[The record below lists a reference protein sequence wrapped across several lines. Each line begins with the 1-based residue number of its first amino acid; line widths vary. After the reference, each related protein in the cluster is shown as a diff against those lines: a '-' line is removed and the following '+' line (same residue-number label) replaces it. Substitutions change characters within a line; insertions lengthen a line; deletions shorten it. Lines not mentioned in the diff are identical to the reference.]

1 VLGVVG
7 WRAGLARLGAGSCR
21 LVLGGV
27 GWLTGLGWRGWEGA
41 EAGEAVGWCTAE
53 LARGLGRLGAAVVGW
68 SRAGLASWLI

>member
-1 VLGVVG
+1 VWG
-7 WRAGLARLGAGSCR
+7 GL
-21 LVLGGV
+21 
-27 GWLTGLGWRGWEGA
+27 GWLTGVGGGGGVGA